1 MVIYTENCLWLDRWL
16 VSAERG
22 QISIGELCGSSG
34 SRWLD
39 EMEVAS
45 LCGTFRCSFDLSFL
59 ADGRAIDR

>member
-39 EMEVAS
+39 EMETLS
-45 LCGTFRCSFDLSFL
+45 RRCVELSGAL
-59 ADGRAIDR
+59 SI